1 MLFIKSIFTV
11 ISLVAAASSALA
23 APSRLTKRD
32 FFCDVKNVHCCDE
45 LLSNK
50 EAGEALGG
58 ILNIPAS
65 IIGNV
70 GLGCSV
76 SLHSSHLQPHR
87 LFPRLPCIVI

>member
-1 MLFIKSIFTV
+1 MLFTKSIFTV
-11 ISLVAAASSALA
+11 ISLVAAATSTLA

-76 SLHSSHLQPHR
+76 RLHSSHFNLTGS
-87 LFPRLPCIVI
+87 FPVFLAL